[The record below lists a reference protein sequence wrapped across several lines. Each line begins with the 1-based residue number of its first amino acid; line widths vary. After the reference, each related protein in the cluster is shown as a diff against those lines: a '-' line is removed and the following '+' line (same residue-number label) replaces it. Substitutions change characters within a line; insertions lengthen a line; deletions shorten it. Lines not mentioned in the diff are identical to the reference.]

1 MLQAIGS
8 SRFALYHHII
18 RRRVDVRLEGRF
30 DDPFSAKLDAAWQ
43 RRQER
48 RQLFVNDLYLTLVRR
63 PLQGRVGLLDSLRDK
78 LSRTGSPVETAAHD
92 LRQLDTAREALMA
105 ALGSYEPTLLRV
117 YEGEAGPC
125 SEPLEFL
132 STLFHGESR
141 PLLRPT
147 QDIGAYLP
155 DRRISFGQETVELGP
170 SGPCDRSYLGLVSI
184 KDYPGQTSPGMFDE
198 LLRLPF
204 ELTVSQSFGFVRSE
218 EHTSELQSLMR
229 ISYAVFCLKNKI
241 QIK

>member
-1 MLQAIGS
+1 MFFMLFFWMLRPPLRS
-8 SRFALYHHII
+8 TRTDTLFPYTALF
-18 RRRVDVRLEGRF
+18 RSL
-30 DDPFSAKLDAAWQ
+30 
-43 RRQER
+43 
-48 RQLFVNDLYLTLVRR
+48 R

-141 PLLRPT
+141 PLLLPT

-155 DRRISFGQETVELGP
+155 EDRKST
-170 SGPCDRSYLGLVSI
+170 
-184 KDYPGQTSPGMFDE
+184 
-198 LLRLPF
+198 RLN
-204 ELTVSQSFGFVRSE
+204 SR
-218 EHTSELQSLMR
+218 H
-229 ISYAVFCLKNKI
+229 
-241 QIK
+241 

>member
-1 MLQAIGS
+1 
-8 SRFALYHHII
+8 
-18 RRRVDVRLEGRF
+18 
-30 DDPFSAKLDAAWQ
+30 
-43 RRQER
+43 
-48 RQLFVNDLYLTLVRR
+48 
-63 PLQGRVGLLDSLRDK
+63 
-78 LSRTGSPVETAAHD
+78 
-92 LRQLDTAREALMA
+92 MA

-141 PLLRPT
+141 PLLLPT

-155 DRRISFGQETVELGP
+155 DRRISFGQETVELGT

-204 ELTVSQSFGFVRSE
+204 ELTVSQSFGFVEHQAALRSE
-218 EHTSELQSLMR
+218 ESRVGKECVSTCRFRWS
-229 ISYAVFCLKNKI
+229 
-241 QIK
+241 